1 MAFVMKEYIALD
13 PMGIRFFGSIAVVA
27 SPDRV
32 SDFIK
37 ELGFRR

>member
-27 SPDRV
+27 SPDRLADV
-32 SDFIK
+32 VE